1 MLGRTLNHYELLDV
15 IGQGGMGV
23 VYKARDQR
31 LNRLVAVKVLP
42 VVGQAD
48 PARSAR
54 FLREAIAASALN
66 HPGIVA
72 IYDIGTSD
80 GMDYIAMELVTGHP
94 LTNLIPPSGLPAA
107 EAVRLLRDVV
117 EALHCAHAAGIVHR
131 DLKPPNIMVA
141 ASGAVKVLD
150 FGLAKREES
159 AKAGGTLSTLTS
171 PGMILGTAAYM
182 APEQAQGH
190 HVDARADIFSCGV
203 ILYELL
209 SGRNPFLR
217 DSNVATLASILRDD
231 PPPIPGVSR
240 ALSAILER
248 CLRKDRNHRY
258 PDAGHLLTALDNA
271 GMAADRS
278 LPFVAVLPFVNV
290 SADPENEYFCDGLS
304 EEILN
309 LLAGARDLRVIARTS
324 AFAWKGK
331 SEDIRT
337 IGAKLGVDCVLEGSV
352 RRHNDRLRIT
362 AQLVNTLD
370 GQPLW
375 SSRFDRTLTDLF
387 VVQDEIANEVVK
399 ALRGTLLTVPAIR
412 IPAAGAAHDAYLR
425 GRYHWNR
432 FTLDSMVKA
441 ADLFEK
447 ARAIDPSYA
456 LAHVGV
462 ADCYLQLGHSRA
474 GYLRPLDAFPKA
486 REAVDAALQI
496 DASLA
501 DAHCALAC
509 CRYWHDWDWAGAE
522 QAFAHAVRLN
532 PNHATCR
539 QWYAL
544 YLATSRRFDE
554 ARGQIGQALS
564 LDPLSPLVNTYAAAI
579 EYYAG
584 DYGSALSHAERL
596 TEMAPDYVWGR
607 YWLALVHGDGGDPF
621 RAVDVLY
628 RLLPDAPGMAIAVGK
643 LAYYAGLAG
652 QPDLAR
658 SMLTRLDEMSR
669 GQFVDPMLYGW
680 CWIGLGEEDKAVE
693 AYDAAY
699 RERSP
704 LFTIVPV
711 DASSLVLSDR
721 PAFKDLLNRL
731 RYPATALV
739 Q

>member
-1 MLGRTLNHYELLDV
+1 MIGRTLNHYELLEV

-23 VYKARDQR
+23 VYRARDQR
-31 LNRLVAVKVLP
+31 LNRLVAIKVLP
-42 VVGQAD
+42 VLVQAD

-72 IYDIGTSD
+72 VYDIGTSE
-80 GMDYIAMELVTGHP
+80 GVDYIAMELVSGRP
-94 LTNLIPPSGLPAA
+94 LSNVIPPTGLPAS
-107 EAVRLLRDVV
+107 EAVRMLRDVV
-117 EALHCAHAAGIVHR
+117 EALYCAHAAGIVHR
-131 DLKPPNIMVA
+131 DLKPANIMIGA
-141 ASGAVKVLD
+141 NGAVKVLD

-159 AKAGGTLSTLTS
+159 KAGGAQSTLTS

-231 PPPIPGVSR
+231 PPPIPGVNQ
-240 ALSAILER
+240 ALIAVIER
-248 CLRKDRNHRY
+248 CLRKDRDRRY
-258 PDAGHLLTALDNA
+258 PDAGHLLTALDTA
-271 GMAADRS
+271 ATAADRS
-278 LPFVAVLPFVNV
+278 LPFVAVLPFVNL
-290 SADPENEYFCDGLS
+290 SADPDNEYFCDGLS

-309 LLAGARDLRVIARTS
+309 LLAGTRDLRVIARTS

-337 IGAKLGVDCVLEGSV
+337 IGAMLGVDCVLEGSV
-352 RRHNDRLRIT
+352 RRSGDRLRVT

-375 SSRFDRTLTDLF
+375 SSRYDRTLTDLF
-387 VVQDEIANEVVK
+387 VVQDDIASEVVK
-399 ALRGTLLTVPAIR
+399 ALRGTLLAAPVVR
-412 IPAAGAAHDAYLR
+412 IPAAGPAHDAYLR

-441 ADLFEK
+441 VDLFEK
-447 ARAIDPSYA
+447 ARSIEPAYA

-474 GYLRPLDAFPKA
+474 GYMRPLEAFPKA
-486 REAVDAALQI
+486 REAVEAALQL

-501 DAHCALAC
+501 DAHCSLGC

-544 YLATSRRFDE
+544 FLATSRRFDE
-554 ARGQIGQALS
+554 AREQIKQALS
-564 LDPLSPLVNTYAAAI
+564 LDPLSPLVNTYAAGI
-579 EYYAG
+579 EYFAG
-584 DYGSALSHAERL
+584 DYDSALSHAERL

-607 YWLALVHGDGGDPF
+607 YWLALVHGDQGDPF
-621 RAVDVLY
+621 RAVDIFY
-628 RLLPDAPGMAIAVGK
+628 RLLPDAPGMALAVGK
-643 LAYYAGLAG
+643 LVTTPACRASRISRAPCSRGWMRWPARNTWIRCCTAGAGLA
-652 QPDLAR
+652 
-658 SMLTRLDEMSR
+658 SVTWTRPWSR
-669 GQFVDPMLYGW
+669 TKP
-680 CWIGLGEEDKAVE
+680 
-693 AYDAAY
+693 
-699 RERSP
+699 P
-704 LFTIVPV
+704 T
-711 DASSLVLSDR
+711 
-721 PAFKDLLNRL
+721 
-731 RYPATALV
+731 ATARPCSPSCR
-739 Q
+739 